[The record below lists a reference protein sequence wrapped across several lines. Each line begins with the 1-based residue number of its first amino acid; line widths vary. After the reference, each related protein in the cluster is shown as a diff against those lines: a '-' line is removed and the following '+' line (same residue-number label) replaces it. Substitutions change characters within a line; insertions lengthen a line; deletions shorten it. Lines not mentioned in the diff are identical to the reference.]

1 MHERN
6 GDATMM
12 RLDQTLTSMA
22 HQSLAVCR
30 SVSDA
35 LAHVFADGR
44 QRAGVT
50 LSLQSRY
57 GTLLKA
63 PERQE
68 NSTITLCTHPLLK
81 TLYSEEGEERIAL
94 LLDKQEWNMVSC
106 FSISGI
112 AFYPVITVPAP
123 PPELRW
129 ARYEM
134 LAALDCFGIT
144 CKQALSAFLKGTGSW
159 APSAEI
165 RHGSYEKSILERLI
179 GYSDKVECA
188 ALIDHDGFVLFAE
201 GLPGKADEIAGY
213 LALFNRQAARDLGT
227 LGEVSIRSLS
237 LCDNDHSLCIGQTT
251 GSQVSL
257 ALSIKGTESRTIARF
272 LFEAGVASLQ
282 MKSNPAGTIGEYI
295 DEMPAIPLRVR
306 DAWLSP
312 PRVTPQ
318 GALAS
323 VKGSGIFH
331 DPQCGDLAGNNL
343 TGLQWFDAR
352 SEAIKAGCIPCAYCN
367 P

>member
-1 MHERN
+1 MYERN

-35 LAHVFADGR
+35 LARVFADGR

-57 GTLLKA
+57 GTLLKV
-63 PERQE
+63 PERLE

-81 TLYSEEGEERIAL
+81 ALYSEEGAERIAL
-94 LLDKQEWNMVSC
+94 LLDEQEWNMVSC
-106 FSISGI
+106 FSIAGI
-112 AFYPVITVPAP
+112 AFYPVITVPSP

-144 CKQALSAFLKGTGSW
+144 CKQALSAFLKGTGCW
-159 APSAEI
+159 APSAAI
-165 RHGSYEKSILERLI
+165 RHGSYEKSILERLV

-188 ALIDHDGFVLFAE
+188 ALIDHDGFVLIAE
-201 GLPGKADEIAGY
+201 GLPNKADEIAGS

-237 LCDNDHSLCIGQTT
+237 LCDNDHSLCIGQTA

-257 ALSIKGTESRTIARF
+257 ALSIKGAQSRTIARF
-272 LFEAGVASLQ
+272 LFEAGIALLQ
-282 MKSNPAGTIGEYI
+282 AKSDPAGTLGDYS
-295 DEMPAIPLRVR
+295 DEMPAIPLRIR

-318 GALAS
+318 GALTA

-331 DPQCGDLAGNNL
+331 EPQCSDLAGKDPA
-343 TGLQWFDAR
+343 GLEWFDAR
-352 SEAIKAGCIPCAYCN
+352 IEAIKAGLIPCANCN